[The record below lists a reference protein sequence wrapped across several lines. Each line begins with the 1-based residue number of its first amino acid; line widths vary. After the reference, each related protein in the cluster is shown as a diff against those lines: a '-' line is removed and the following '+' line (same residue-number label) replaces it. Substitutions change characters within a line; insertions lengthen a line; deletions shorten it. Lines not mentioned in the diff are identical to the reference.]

1 MTTEL
6 SLSTSEVVW
15 LVSAY
20 QLSFAALLLS
30 VSVVSA
36 ITQARC

>member
-1 MTTEL
+1 MTAEL
-6 SLSTSEVVW
+6 SLTSSEAVW

-30 VSVVSA
+30 VSLF
-36 ITQARC
+36 